1 MLNTSP
7 SPPHVSVAG
16 GFSRSEA
23 LLIIGLALLPFGVR
37 WLCVMG
43 PSQQAA
49 LQWVYKVPL
58 LLVPVLWRRWMCKQ
72 RGLAAFWPVGEPL
85 PALRVWLAALVLGAV
100 FASCGVGL
108 VVWLSPVLEID
119 PQRLREAFDARFA
132 LTPLKAVGIVVYLLS
147 LNAGLE
153 ELHYRAWLDRELSVR
168 AGSLAGVLCSAAAF
182 SGMHVFVFAGMPGVR
197 GVHLVLV
204 CLALFVAGVSWSMLM
219 RRPGGIHAAWLS
231 HGVTDSGL
239 LVWGLYWLGYFG
251 S

>member
-1 MLNTSP
+1 MLNTVP
-7 SPPHVSVAG
+7 STAHTRAG
-16 GFSRSEA
+16 AKSWRSGA
-23 LLIIGLALLPFGVR
+23 LLIVVLALVPFGVR
-37 WLCVMG
+37 WLCVVG
-43 PSQQAA
+43 PWQQAS
-49 LQWVYKVPL
+49 LQWVYKLPL
-58 LLVPVLWRRWMCKQ
+58 LLVPVLWRVWIGKQ
-72 RGLAAFWPVGEPL
+72 RGLAAFWPVAEPL
-85 PALRVWLAALVLGAV
+85 PAVKLWLAALAMGVV
-100 FASCGVGL
+100 FASCAIGL

-119 PQRLREAFDARFA
+119 PQRLRGAFDARFA
-132 LTPLKAVGIVVYLLS
+132 LTPLKAVGVVIYLLS

-168 AGSLAGVLCSAAAF
+168 SSSMVGVLCSAVAF

-204 CLALFVAGVSWSMLM
+204 CLPLFVAGVSWSMLM